1 MIDLCEDSPLKKKA
15 PKLETMGRVS
25 TAVQQR
31 RACGAARLQECVVA
45 GAGALAADAHPP
57 EQKDELMAP
66 GAVLK
71 HACSLPEQPSVRTSS
86 DKAAEAGMLKGS
98 RKGVVAEGAVAPYH
112 GPSHQLEHVA
122 AGTKQPLTEKLQ
134 NGPAQKHRQKQ
145 KLLGAE
151 RAVKQPTDSDVGA
164 LETVIAMGFDRTQS
178 RIALKTCG
186 GNANRAIEFLLNR

>member
-1 MIDLCEDSPLKKKA
+1 MI
-15 PKLETMGRVS
+15 
-25 TAVQQR
+25 
-31 RACGAARLQECVVA
+31 RLLRQ
-45 GAGALAADAHPP
+45 
-57 EQKDELMAP
+57 
-66 GAVLK
+66 
-71 HACSLPEQPSVRTSS
+71 ACSRAVGRELSQRVRW
-86 DKAAEAGMLKGS
+86 
-98 RKGVVAEGAVAPYH
+98 RPH